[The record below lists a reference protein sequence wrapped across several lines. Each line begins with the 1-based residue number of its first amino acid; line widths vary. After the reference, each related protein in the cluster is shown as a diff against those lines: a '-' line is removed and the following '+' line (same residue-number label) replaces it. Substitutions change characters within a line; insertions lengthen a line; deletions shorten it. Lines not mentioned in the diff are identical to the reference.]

1 MIAIEIIRSKAR
13 LFNFDIFLL
22 FFIYYFPSY
31 HSLNSI
37 HFLPL
42 LFFIIFSHQFPS
54 IFFFFN
60 YLEHYLSHKYLHN
73 KNISNIFNIFFF
85 FSDYCS
91 AQKFFIEFSSLTA
104 LLLFSLFYF
113 LRKCMFSCIKLHTK
127 FYFYFYLFLLILTQ
141 QQQHQK
147 EEKKTHGK
155 AANTRL
161 ASTTDHSTLRDE

>member
-54 IFFFFN
+54 IFFFFFN

-73 KNISNIFNIFFF
+73 KNISNIFNIFF
-85 FSDYCS
+85 
-91 AQKFFIEFSSLTA
+91 SSLTIA
-104 LLLFSLFYF
+104 QRRKFSLNFPHSQLFFFF
-113 LRKCMFSCIKLHTK
+113 LFFIFCENACFH
-127 FYFYFYLFLLILTQ
+127 
-141 QQQHQK
+141 
-147 EEKKTHGK
+147 
-155 AANTRL
+155 A
-161 ASTTDHSTLRDE
+161 